1 MASSDPIHDVLDR
14 WHQHLRGEL
23 PGGLDALLHEDCVF
37 LSPVVFSPQRGREIS
52 KLYLSAAANVLPGDD
67 EAAAA
72 PAPSDDGKGKFR
84 YTKRIAEG
92 HHAMLEFETMVG
104 DISVNGVDIIT
115 CDDDGWITEFKVMM
129 RPYKALDA
137 VREQMAS
144 MMEKLS
150 AG

>member
-1 MASSDPIHDVLDR
+1 MSADPIHDVIDR

-52 KLYLSAAANVLPGDD
+52 KLYLSAAANVLPGD
-67 EAAAA
+67 EAAAAA
-72 PAPSDDGKGKFR
+72 PATSDDEHGKFR
-84 YTKRIAEG
+84 YTKKILDG
-92 HHAMLEFETMVG
+92 HHAVLEFETMVG

-137 VREQMAS
+137 VREQMAA
-144 MMEKLS
+144 MMDKLA

>member
-1 MASSDPIHDVLDR
+1 MSSSDPIHDVLDR

-23 PGGLDALLHEDCVF
+23 PGGLDAMLHEDCVF
-37 LSPVVFSPQRGREIS
+37 YSPVVFTPQRGREIS
-52 KLYLSAAANVLPGDD
+52 KLYLSAAANVLPGE
-67 EAAAA
+67 EAAAK
-72 PAPSDDGKGKFR
+72 PATSDEGHGAFR
-84 YTKRIAEG
+84 YTTKIASG